1 MKKYVIPNLD
11 VVELQDC
18 DAIRT
23 SLNVDTSTVVPDD
36 PNGDIGIGTGS
47 TNGKW

>member
-1 MKKYVIPNLD
+1 MKKYVIPKLD
-11 VVELQDC
+11 VVELPNC

-23 SLNVDTSTVVPDD
+23 SLNVDSSTVVPDEA
-36 PNGDIGIGTGS
+36 NGDIGIGTGS